1 MGALEYIALYV
12 IVGAITGGY
21 IRGMK
26 EGTYPTF
33 DAFDTF
39 LVSIGWPLTLVW
51 YGALKPTVKL
61 GGWLAHKH
69 QELIQSR
76 RQAKLVREREREIQE
91 RDQRLR
97 IAEGMQ
103 DVEKFMVSEE
113 DSHHEPKR
121 MRG

>member
-1 MGALEYIALYV
+1 MGVLEYIALYV
-12 IVGAITGGY
+12 VVGAITGGY
-21 IRGMK
+21 IQGIK
-26 EGTYPTF
+26 KGTYPTW
-33 DAFDTF
+33 DNADTF
-39 LVSIGWPLTLVW
+39 MVSIGWPITWLW

-61 GGWLAHKH
+61 GGWLADKH
-69 QELIQSR
+69 QELIQAR

-113 DSHHEPKR
+113 DTHYEPKR
-121 MRG
+121 MRE